1 MSAEQF
7 VMNVFSV
14 IEAKRMCWMGHVPG
28 VGELTNARKIVCG
41 KREGRSLQRPKH
53 GKTIL

>member
-1 MSAEQF
+1 
-7 VMNVFSV
+7 MNVFSV